1 MTVEK
6 LLEEPVFRNL
16 KVLNKKA
23 DLKREIFTVE
33 STETPDV
40 ASYLPENTLLI
51 TTGMAFKDNPS
62 GLCEFIHSL
71 DRLPCAGLAIKLGR
85 FIDHLEPEIIELADQ
100 LGFPLLQIPSN
111 MTLGEVF
118 QQLLAYIWDNQNAEL
133 TFALNTQKKFSGLLL
148 QGASMSV
155 MMNNLGLVIKKPA
168 ALLNP
173 FGEVEAAAHT
183 CQKEHLRAA
192 QALFHNLSLY
202 ERKTDSLES
211 LINSPTINQ
220 KVRIY
225 PIQTVGRNPY
235 YLYIYG
241 GEEKEYDLSNLVIE
255 QLVLVFGILLYK
267 NLYVRC
273 NPLKQKEAILHII
286 VNKYKKERWSAAQ
299 LFTVGEKYGLKPAS
313 SYKIILATLEPFGG
327 REFDFLNLSHR
338 EERYILIYDWLNRKF
353 QDKFHGDIIVFPE
366 TLTYQY
372 VLLIQGNFRELES
385 LLESYHEALLRLLQV
400 QITFSFGNS
409 VAQLETIDNS
419 YNTALESY
427 QYGEEKEGIP
437 YIKYFKSTNANELF
451 KMVSGEQI
459 KGFCLYHLKGLTNPE
474 DEMTLELRR
483 TLKTYLDCRCS
494 VTETANHMFLHRN
507 TIKYRIK
514 KCEEILGR
522 EIADANY
529 CFQLQLSLV
538 LLEQSG

>member
-1 MTVEK
+1 MTVGK
-6 LLEEPVFRNL
+6 LLEEPIFQNL

-23 DLKREIFTVE
+23 DLRREIFTVE

-51 TTGMAFKDNPS
+51 TTGMAFKENQA
-62 GLCEFIHSL
+62 GLCEFILSL

-85 FIDHLEPEIIELADQ
+85 FIDRLEPEVIELADQ
-100 LGFPLLQIPSN
+100 LGFPLIQIPYH

-118 QQLLAYIWDNQNAEL
+118 QQLLAYIWDNQNGEL
-133 TFALNTQKKFSGLLL
+133 TFALNTQKKFSALLL
-148 QGASMSV
+148 QGASAGV

-173 FGEVEAAAHT
+173 FGEVEAATHT
-183 CQKEHLRAA
+183 CQKEYLRAA
-192 QALFHNLSLY
+192 QNLFYDLSFY
-202 ERKTDSLES
+202 ERKTDSFENFFHVS
-211 LINSPTINQ
+211 
-220 KVRIY
+220 KVKEKVSIY
-225 PIQTVGRNPY
+225 PIQTVGKNPY
-235 YLYIYG
+235 YLYIFG
-241 GEEKEYDLSNLVIE
+241 GEGKEDTMSGMVIE
-255 QLVLVFGILLYK
+255 QLVLVFGIFLYK

-273 NPLKQKEAILHII
+273 NPLKQKEAILHIL
-286 VNKYKKERWSAAQ
+286 VNKHKKERWSSAQ
-299 LFTVGEKYGLKPAS
+299 LFTVGEKYGLKPAAG
-313 SYKIILATLEPFGG
+313 YKIILATLEPFGG

-338 EERYILIYDWLNRKF
+338 EERYILIYDWLNRKL
-353 QDKFHGDIIVFPE
+353 QEKFHGDIIIFPE

-372 VLLIQGNFRELES
+372 VLLIQGNYRELEKV
-385 LLESYHEALLRLLQV
+385 LEDYHEALLRFLKV
-400 QITFSFGNS
+400 SITFSFGNG
-409 VAQLETIDNS
+409 VMELETIDNS

-427 QYGEEKEGIP
+427 QYGEEKENIP
-437 YIKYFKSTNANELF
+437 YIKYFKSTDANELF
-451 KMVSGEQI
+451 KMVSSEQI
-459 KGFCLYHLKGLTNPE
+459 KGYCLYHLKGLTNPE

-507 TIKYRIK
+507 TVKYRIK

-522 EIADANY
+522 EIVDANY

-538 LLEQSG
+538 LLEQNG

>member
-40 ASYLPENTLLI
+40 ASYLPQNTLLI
-51 TTGMAFKDNPS
+51 TTGMAFKENQS

-85 FIDHLEPEIIELADQ
+85 FIDSLEPEVLELADQ
-100 LGFPLLQIPSN
+100 LGFPLIQIPSH

-155 MMNNLGLVIKKPA
+155 MMNNLGLVLKKPA

-183 CQKEHLRAA
+183 CQKEHLRTA
-192 QALFHNLSLY
+192 QGLFYDLTLY
-202 ERKTDSLES
+202 EKKADSFES
-211 LINSPTINQ
+211 LINGSKINQ
-220 KVRIY
+220 KVLIY
-225 PIQTVGRNPY
+225 PIQTVGKNPY

-241 GEEKEYDLSNLVIE
+241 GEEKEDALSGIVIE
-255 QLVLVFGILLYK
+255 QLILVFGIFLYK

-273 NPLKQKEAILHII
+273 NPLKQKESILHIL
-286 VNKYKKERWSAAQ
+286 VNKHRKERWSAAQ

-313 SYKIILATLEPFGG
+313 CYKIILATLEPFGG
-327 REFDFLNLSHR
+327 REFDFLNLSYR
-338 EERYILIYDWLNRKF
+338 EERYILIYDWLNRKVLE
-353 QDKFHGDIIVFPE
+353 KFHGDIIIFPE

-372 VLLIQGNFRELES
+372 VLLIQGNYRDLENV
-385 LLESYHEALLRLLQV
+385 LVDYHEALLRLLQV
-400 QITFSFGNS
+400 HITFSFGNS
-409 VAQLETIDNS
+409 VAQLDTIENS

-427 QYGEEKEGIP
+427 QYGEEKENIP

-522 EIADANY
+522 EISDANY

>member
-6 LLEEPVFRNL
+6 LLREPVFRNL

-23 DLKREIFTVE
+23 DLRREIFTVE

-51 TTGMAFKDNPS
+51 TTGMAFKENQS

-85 FIDHLEPEIIELADQ
+85 FIDSLEPEVIELADQ
-100 LGFPLLQIPSN
+100 LGFPLIQIPSH

-118 QQLLAYIWDNQNAEL
+118 QQLLAYIWDNQNAEM

-148 QGASMSV
+148 QGASMIV

-168 ALLNP
+168 TLLNP

-183 CQKEHLRAA
+183 CQKEHLRVA
-192 QALFHNLSLY
+192 QDLFCDLSLY
-202 ERKTDSLES
+202 EKKTDSFEN
-211 LINSPTINQ
+211 LINSSKVNQ
-220 KVRIY
+220 KIRIY
-225 PIQTVGRNPY
+225 PIQTVGKNPY

-241 GEEKEYDLSNLVIE
+241 GEEKEDALSGMVIE
-255 QLVLVFGILLYK
+255 QLVLVFGIFLYK

-313 SYKIILATLEPFGG
+313 AYKIILATLEPFGG

-338 EERYILIYDWLNRKF
+338 EERYILIYDWLNRKL
-353 QDKFHGDIIVFPE
+353 QEKFHGDIIIFPE

-372 VLLIQGNFRELES
+372 VLLIQGNYRGLES
-385 LLESYHEALLRLLQV
+385 YLEDYHEALLRFLQV
-400 QITFSFGNS
+400 HITFSFGNS
-409 VAQLETIDNS
+409 VAQLDTIDNS

-427 QYGEEKEGIP
+427 QYGEEKENIP

-514 KCEEILGR
+514 RCEEILGR

-538 LLEQSG
+538 LLEQNG